1 MATDSLKINP
11 FALPDDDD
19 CWHLDDPHHV
29 EVWPRP
35 TAAANSLKEA
45 PGVYK
50 AAALPGNHVAGQ
62 APDSQSEDDS
72 ALVDAYR
79 RVGINAREAWKRTT
93 GKGVRV
99 VIFDHGVDFEH
110 PSLKDNIGLDAARD
124 FDHDP
129 GGKGRSHQEGGR
141 IDNRFNAHGTACAG
155 IVAAAAL
162 SGVRVVGVAPKATLV
177 PIRISTNFETG
188 ALINALEYAR
198 GVGDVILVPRYLPE
212 SPELSEKINEVARE
226 VPVVCASG
234 NDGTNFLVHPASLEG
249 TIAVGACNEKG
260 YRSTYSQY
268 GEGLDVVA
276 PSNDLAVEDATVVRL
291 DLDEANF
298 RVRAEAERQARLAN
312 RPVPNGRP
320 LDLNELLKLQQA
332 AAWNLDK
339 FGSLSIATTDNR
351 GDFGY
356 NDEPPGD
363 FCPAT
368 GDFGFGGTSA
378 AAAQVAGVVALMLGV
393 ALERHG
399 GDRDAVRKYLPP
411 ETIRQLLKETANM
424 GDLHPEPGRRTVTD
438 EFGAGLVDAA
448 AAVDRALAA
457 R

>member
-1 MATDSLKINP
+1 MASVPLKI
-11 FALPDDDD
+11 FDFDLPENDD
-19 CWHLDDPHHV
+19 CWHLDAPHDV
-29 EVWPRP
+29 KIWQRVAIQLTGFAEAPRP
-35 TAAANSLKEA
+35 YAKS
-45 PGVYK
+45 G
-50 AAALPGNHVAGQ
+50 ALDDDRRQ
-62 APDSQSEDDS
+62 ADSEP
-72 ALVDAYR
+72 VDAYK
-79 RVGINAREAWKRTT
+79 RVGVNAREAWRRTT

-99 VIFDHGVDFEH
+99 VVLDNGVDFEH
-110 PSLKDNIGLDAARD
+110 PSLRDNISLDDARD
-124 FDHDP
+124 FDHDLR
-129 GGKGRSHQEGGR
+129 GEGRSHREGGR

-162 SGVRVVGVAPKATLV
+162 SGTRVVGVAPEAVLV
-177 PIRISTNFETG
+177 PIRISTNFKTRS
-188 ALINALEYAR
+188 LINALEYAR
-198 GVGDVILVPRYLPE
+198 GVGDVILLPRYLPE

-268 GEGLDVVA
+268 GEGLDLVA
-276 PSNDLAVEDATVVRL
+276 PSNDLPVEDAAVVRL
-291 DLDEANF
+291 DLDEANL

-312 RPVPNGRP
+312 RAVPNDRP
-320 LDLNELLKLQQA
+320 LNLNELLKLEQA
-332 AAWNLDK
+332 AAWNLDQ
-339 FGSLSIATTDNR
+339 FGSLSIATTDHR

-363 FCPAT
+363 FCPVT

-378 AAAQVAGVVALMLGV
+378 AAAQVAGVVALMLAA

-399 GDRDAVRKYLPP
+399 GDRDLVRKYLPP
-411 ETIRQLLKETANM
+411 DKIRQLLRETANK

-448 AAVDRALAA
+448 AAVERA
-457 R
+457 RGV

>member
-1 MATDSLKINP
+1 MASVPLKI
-11 FALPDDDD
+11 FDFDLPENDD
-19 CWHLDDPHHV
+19 CWHLDAPHDV
-29 EVWPRP
+29 KIWRRA
-35 TAAANSLKEA
+35 TTQLTGFAEA
-45 PGVYK
+45 PGTYGK
-50 AAALPGNHVAGQ
+50 PAALDDDRRHA
-62 APDSQSEDDS
+62 DSEP
-72 ALVDAYR
+72 VDAYK
-79 RVGINAREAWKRTT
+79 RVGINAREAWRRTT

-99 VIFDHGVDFEH
+99 VVLDNGVDFGH
-110 PSLKDNIGLDAARD
+110 PSLRDNISLDDARD
-124 FDHDP
+124 FDHDLR
-129 GGKGRSHQEGGR
+129 GEGRSHREGGR

-155 IVAAAAL
+155 IVAAAA
-162 SGVRVVGVAPKATLV
+162 SSRIRVVGVAPEAVLV
-177 PIRISTNFETG
+177 PIRISTNFETRSLIK
-188 ALINALEYAR
+188 ALDYAR

-212 SPELSEKINEVARE
+212 SPELSEKISEIARE

-276 PSNDLAVEDATVVRL
+276 PSNDLPVEDAAVVRL

-312 RPVPNGRP
+312 RAVPNGRP
-320 LDLNELLKLQQA
+320 LNLNELLKLEQA
-332 AAWNLDK
+332 AAWNLDQ
-339 FGSLSIATTDNR
+339 FGSLSIATTDHR

-363 FCPAT
+363 FCPVT

-378 AAAQVAGVVALMLGV
+378 AAAQVAGVVALMLGA

-399 GDRDAVRKYLPP
+399 GDRDLVRKYLPP
-411 ETIRQLLKETANM
+411 DKIRQLLRETANK

-448 AAVDRALAA
+448 AAVERARAV
-457 R
+457 